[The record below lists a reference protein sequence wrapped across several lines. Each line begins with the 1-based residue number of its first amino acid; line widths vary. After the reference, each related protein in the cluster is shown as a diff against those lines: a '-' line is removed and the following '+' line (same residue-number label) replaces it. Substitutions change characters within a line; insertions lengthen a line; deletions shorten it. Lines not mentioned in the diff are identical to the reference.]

1 MGEKDITE
9 KLFEEFPDVFADIVN
24 GLLFNGKT
32 VVRSNQLESMKTL
45 SAYKA
50 DGKIRPED
58 RDVAKRWK
66 KSGIRIACIGFEN
79 QSEPDPY
86 MVLRVLGY
94 DGAEYRFQCLKE
106 NMQKPKYPVVTLV
119 LYFGYR
125 HRWNKAKTLY
135 ETVNVP
141 EEFKPFVK
149 DVEINL
155 FEIAYLTD
163 EQVKLFKSDF
173 RIVADYFV
181 QKRKNGTYKPSR
193 KKIKHIQ
200 SLLELFSVVE
210 NDKRFE
216 NLLQDD
222 DVAEG
227 RLQNMCDVMDRAEK
241 IGGDMREAE
250 VREQVATDLIKKGN
264 MTAEFISDI
273 SKLSVKTIQKMA
285 KAMGVVLA

>member
-1 MGEKDITE
+1 M
-9 KLFEEFPDVFADIVN
+9 
-24 GLLFNGKT
+24 
-32 VVRSNQLESMKTL
+32 
-45 SAYKA
+45 
-50 DGKIRPED
+50 
-58 RDVAKRWK
+58 
-66 KSGIRIACIGFEN
+66 
-79 QSEPDPY
+79 
-86 MVLRVLGY
+86 
-94 DGAEYRFQCLKE
+94 
-106 NMQKPKYPVVTLV
+106 
-119 LYFGYR
+119 
-125 HRWNKAKTLY
+125 
-135 ETVNVP
+135 
-141 EEFKPFVK
+141 K

-155 FEIAYLTD
+155 FESAYLTD

-181 QKRKNGTYKPSR
+181 QKRKNGAYKPSR

-241 IGGDMREAE
+241 IGGDKREAE
-250 VREQVATDLIKKGN
+250 VREQVATDLIKKWN